1 MADYSSAQ
9 RYSVSKPAPVTNTP
23 VTYNNQ
29 NPYGTNYPPQL
40 QPQPQPIVVNPT
52 YTPAMVV
59 AQPVPIVVN
68 QVIPPPI
75 SVVAHTA
82 NSFPTVCPHCR
93 SQINTNPIQSFNC
106 SAFYCCCMTCYIFF
120 WCYQNHQNKD
130 PWFYDAIHK
139 CPACGQTVTVY
150 NAC

>member
-1 MADYSSAQ
+1 MADYSSEQ
-9 RYSVSKPAPVTNTP
+9 RYSVSNPAPPTNTP
-23 VTYNNQ
+23 ITYNNT
-29 NPYGTNYPPQL
+29 NAYGATYPP
-40 QPQPQPIVVNPT
+40 QPQPQPVVVNPAIA
-52 YTPAMVV
+52 PGMVI

-82 NSFPTVCPHCR
+82 DPFPTVCPHCR
-93 SQINTNPIQSFNC
+93 SSITTNAIQTFNC
-106 SAFYCCCMTCYIFF
+106 SAFCCCCITCYCFF
-120 WCYQNHQNKD
+120 CLYQNHHNKD
-130 PWFYDAIHK
+130 AWCYDAIHK